1 MYCPAFFLIRIFV
14 KDFWLLAF
22 AFIYSLNM
30 LPYGIIDCCLS
41 RLIYQNSKGGGSARV
56 KYFYFFV
63 LCYTDNLTT
72 LLLVTQWHL
81 GKSRQR
87 QKWMQLFERYGSLK
101 QWQLEK
107 LNISVWCWTS
117 TCIVSHAR
125 MPLSPQT
132 IFDQLQSRFCFR
144 NAEFQLSQ
152 HILLV
157 AVTKRQKYTFFFHMT
172 ALFCYC
178 VYLCSCHCIG
188 KLLFF
193 VLAGVT
199 AFPSLLL
206 FF

>member
-41 RLIYQNSKGGGSARV
+41 RLIYQNLKGGGSARV

-157 AVTKRQKYTFFFHMT
+157 AVTKRRKYTFF
-172 ALFCYC
+172 LPYD
-178 VYLCSCHCIG
+178 SII
-188 KLLFF
+188 
-193 VLAGVT
+193 
-199 AFPSLLL
+199 LLL
-206 FF
+206 CIFM